1 MSLEN
6 NEDELYSK
14 ILLTSIVKGYETSF
28 NKINDKNE
36 IKYLLTLTHHK
47 VPTKEGNKDVA
58 YLRLD
63 KSVRS
68 KLPIIEDPN
77 LPAEMKVPEWK
88 SSLVHQEAYPFKD
101 LKERLNPDKPWEDYL
116 YQSMIARLLGA
127 GLEYAELLQRL
138 KQTNMEQLTENK
150 LDLEITDKLP
160 KPLTPD
166 EEEYKEW
173 LMKER
178 AKEGIK

>member
-1 MSLEN
+1 MNSESN

-14 ILLTSIVKGYETSF
+14 MLLTSVVKGYETNF

-47 VPTKEGNKDVA
+47 VPTKDGNKDVA

-63 KSVRS
+63 KSVKS
-68 KLPIIEDPN
+68 KLVIIEDPN
-77 LPAEMKVPEWK
+77 LPEEMKVPEWK
-88 SSLVHQEAYPFKD
+88 SSLVHQEAYPFRD

-116 YQSMIARLLGA
+116 YQAMIARLVGA

-138 KQTNMEQLTENK
+138 KKTSMEELVDNK

-160 KPLTPD
+160 TPLSPA

-173 LMKER
+173 VKKQKEQLTN
-178 AKEGIK
+178 